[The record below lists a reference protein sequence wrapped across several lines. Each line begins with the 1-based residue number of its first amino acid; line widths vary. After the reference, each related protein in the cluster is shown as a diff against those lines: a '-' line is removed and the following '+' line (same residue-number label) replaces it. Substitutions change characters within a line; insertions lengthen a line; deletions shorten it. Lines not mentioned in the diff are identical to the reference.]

1 MKRTALLRIS
11 QEGIQRFLP
20 LTKGTGRDYRIT
32 AASLTHGWVVPLPFY
47 RSVEFTAPVTWEML
61 NRRRADFETLVRE
74 TLERLTPADMERMV
88 WPPAGDGHTTVLKLL
103 VYTVF
108 YLSQQMGQVIVTRKL
123 LDGQQ

>member
-1 MKRTALLRIS
+1 
-11 QEGIQRFLP
+11 
-20 LTKGTGRDYRIT
+20 
-32 AASLTHGWVVPLPFY
+32 
-47 RSVEFTAPVTWEML
+47 ML

-74 TLERLTPADMERMV
+74 TLELLTPADMECV
-88 WPPAGDGHTTVLKLL
+88 VSPPAGGGNTTILKLL